1 MKLLDF
7 CHILSPIFC
16 PVHLETR
23 DKQSN
28 LIHLSYSAIY
38 YEIMQQHN
46 MLLQNSP
53 LQLFIILV

>member
-1 MKLLDF
+1 MKLLHF

-16 PVHLETR
+16 PVLLETR

-28 LIHLSYSAIY
+28 IIHLSYSGIY
-38 YEIMQQHN
+38 YEIMQQPN
-46 MLLQNSP
+46 MLLQSSP